1 MFYLIEIISKLL
13 ALPSE
18 ALAKE
23 GCWCAAQGSGL
34 RAQSTG
40 QLPTS
45 CLYAFTPSCLHAF
58 MPFLLPTVFLSFGLF
73 LIRLDDFLQQ
83 GYSCLDSL
91 ILAELVA
98 FVFNI
103 NIASVA

>member
-58 MPFLLPTVFLSFGLF
+58 PPANCF
-73 LIRLDDFLQQ
+73 LIIWPISYTAR
-83 GYSCLDSL
+83 
-91 ILAELVA
+91 
-98 FVFNI
+98 
-103 NIASVA
+103 

>member
-23 GCWCAAQGSGL
+23 GCWCAAQGSGH
-34 RAQSTG
+34 RARG
-40 QLPTS
+40 NCQL
-45 CLYAFTPSCLHAF
+45 LAFTPLRLHDF